1 MSKETYKIAVQA
13 RTGFGDNASR
23 RLRKAGMIPAI
34 VYSKGIEPRAVQVSA
49 DEWKVVSAQKPEYIM
64 LIEGDK
70 ETPALIREVQYNYLK
85 NYVVHID
92 FQQVDMVPET
102 DEA

>member
-1 MSKETYKIAVQA
+1 MSKETHKIAVQA

-34 VYSKGIEPRAVQVSA
+34 VYSKGIEPKAIQVSA
-49 DEWKVVSAQKPEYIM
+49 DEWKVVSASNPSIVT
-64 LIEGDK
+64 LVDGDK
-70 ETPALIREVQYNYLK
+70 ETPALVREVQFNYLK

-92 FQQVDMVPET
+92 FQQVDPAQVTE
-102 DEA
+102 E